1 MQLSILENRIL
12 HRLPEKHQKVV
23 KEEFSRFEMES
34 SRLSE
39 KPDKHGQAT
48 LTDEE
53 IYRAATTNQNGNY
66 GHTVVELQAIK
77 GVAMSYGI
85 DDWLSYVD
93 PELTYE
99 ENMSIIENEAKPTMK
114 MEMAREKSKKQ
125 WM

>member
-1 MQLSILENRIL
+1 MQLSILENRLL
-12 HRLPEKHQKVV
+12 HRLPEKHHEAVE
-23 KEEFSRFEMES
+23 EEFSLFEMES

-39 KPDKHGQAT
+39 EPDKHGQAT
-48 LTDEE
+48 LTDRE
-53 IYRAATTNQNGNY
+53 IQRATTTNQNGNY

-99 ENMSIIENEAKPTMK
+99 ENMSIIENEANPTMK
-114 MEMAREKSKKQ
+114 MGMKKL
-125 WM
+125 

>member
-1 MQLSILENRIL
+1 MQLSILENRLL
-12 HRLPEKHQKVV
+12 HRLPDKHEEVV
-23 KEEFSRFEMES
+23 EEEFSRFEMES
-34 SRLSE
+34 SRLSNE
-39 KPDKHGQAT
+39 PDKHGQAT
-48 LTDEE
+48 LTDRE
-53 IYRAATTNQNGNY
+53 IQRATTTNQNGNY

-99 ENMSIIENEAKPTMK
+99 ENMSIIENKCNSTMK
-114 MEMAREKSKKQ
+114 ENRAKEKEVKR